1 MPKQNFHK
9 TALILVLQKPHS
21 IQFYHRFNV
30 YVSMTTAPP
39 KAMDVIKQD
48 IAAENSLCENIIIIH
63 INQFFILKNNLDC
76 ICVI

>member
-1 MPKQNFHK
+1 
-9 TALILVLQKPHS
+9 
-21 IQFYHRFNV
+21 
-30 YVSMTTAPP
+30 MTTAPP